1 MVNPFQKIFPKKH
14 VYEFN
19 ASSFENQLA
28 AESVNYATTT
38 AATTTATTTSTT
50 TIIGATVASAALVVV
65 AVVVIT
71 TAVVLTQP
79 KNDQNSSNKTIDNL
93 ILSYN
98 EKCGNTDY
106 ICNSQL
112 GLSCKNGFCLCD
124 DDSYFNNITCSNRFK
139 LILNSLEK
147 LINLVL
153 NFSVNVEIF

>member
-38 AATTTATTTSTT
+38 AATTTATTKS

-79 KNDQNSSNKTIDNL
+79 NNDPNASNKTTDSL
-93 ILSYN
+93 ILSYKEN
-98 EKCGNTDY
+98 CGNTGN

-124 DDSYFNNITCSNRFK
+124 DDSYFNTNNCSKIFK
-139 LILNSLEK
+139 SIQFFFEYL
-147 LINLVL
+147 
-153 NFSVNVEIF
+153 